1 MFSLKGERPW
11 IRNTIF
17 ISISIFFLF
26 CLYTV
31 LVHGNE
37 HLLGSFMEFDND
49 DVKYVRSAWT
59 LLDKGIFTYH
69 DVNESTV
76 FIMPGLPFVMAGF
89 MSIFGKWGG
98 ITAFRVFQ
106 VVLQSLSLYLIFL
119 IGRRLFNSKVGVI
132 SLILSALY
140 LPNIWTPNILLTEVI
155 FHFLLLLLVYI
166 TIYAVECNK
175 LSYYISGGIVLGIT
189 GLFRPTI
196 GAYPIIVLI
205 LWIYNKYTFKDMVK
219 LTIIVTTVF
228 ALVMSPW
235 IIRNYKTFN
244 RFIPFTLSS
253 GNPLIQ
259 GSYIDYNEE
268 IDFYPWEN
276 VDDRVEQEKYY
287 KENFKYRFKHYMVKR
302 PLAYTKWY
310 LLDKSIELWKYP
322 FYWGQI
328 YSIKFS
334 YIEIYH
340 ALLLVIGA
348 MGMAKIYVGYKEK
361 KYKSTAL
368 ILFQIFAYF
377 TIIHIPYVTFSRYS
391 YPLIWIFIIGTSV
404 VLEKVLDLYYKS
416 KKESSPGHKI

>member
-1 MFSLKGERPW
+1 MFSLKNERSW

-17 ISISIFFLF
+17 IVISIFFLI

-37 HLLGSFMEFDND
+37 HLLGSFETFNND

-69 DVNESTV
+69 DVNEPTV

-119 IGRRLFNSKVGVI
+119 IGRRLFNSKVGLI

-140 LPNIWTPNILLTEVI
+140 IPNMWAPNILLTEVI
-155 FHFLLLLLVYI
+155 FHFLILLLVYI

-205 LWIYNKYTFKDMVK
+205 LWIYNKYTFKDMAK

-235 IIRNYKTFN
+235 IIRNYKVFHK
-244 RFIPFTLSS
+244 FIPFTLSS

-259 GSYIDYNEE
+259 GSYIDYNEN
-268 IDFYPWEN
+268 IDYYPWKS

-287 KENFKYRFKHYMVKR
+287 KENFQYRFKNYMLKR
-302 PLAYTKWY
+302 PFAYAKWY
-310 LLDKSIELWKYP
+310 FIDKSIGLWKAA
-322 FYWGQI
+322 FYWIEI
-328 YSIKFS
+328 YNIHFK
-334 YIEIYH
+334 YVEIYH
-340 ALLLVIGA
+340 ALLLVIGSI
-348 MGMAKIYVGYKEK
+348 GMAKIYLGYKEK
-361 KYKSTAL
+361 KYRSTAL
-368 ILFQIFAYF
+368 ILFQLFAYF

-404 VLEKVLDLYYKS
+404 VLEKAICAYYKS
-416 KKESSPGHKI
+416 KKSTSPAI